1 MNNTT
6 IKEFTF
12 DEALENS
19 IKYYNGDDLAAKVFL
34 DKYALRNNNGV
45 LLEDIPYKMH
55 LRIANEFARI
65 EKGKF
70 KIPLSVDEILGYLD
84 RFKYIIPQ
92 GSPMFGIGNNF
103 QIISLSNCFVVDSP
117 VDSVGG
123 ILKTDQQLA
132 QICKRRGGVG
142 NSLDN
147 LRPSGSPTKNSS
159 RTSTGVPAFMSRF
172 SNTIREIGQAGRRG
186 ALMETISVHHPD
198 SVKIDESQWKNPNK
212 IIIKGNSEKD
222 ERDIETDSRFYDENN
237 PDFCSIK
244 LDRSKITGANISIKL
259 TDEFLEA
266 VKNGTQFEQR
276 FPIDYKEKKI
286 KPLVSKMVDARKVW
300 KKIIHCAWQC
310 AEPGLL
316 FWDLII
322 DYNSVDCYSKFGFG
336 TESTNPCS
344 ELPLCIYDSCRL
356 MVQNLYS
363 YVNNPFSKTAEFNYS
378 LFHSHAKIAQRLMD
392 DLIDLELEKINT
404 IIEKIKND
412 PESIEVKRE
421 ELELWENIKKKCVDG
436 RRTGLG
442 VTAEGDAI
450 AALSLKYGSKE
461 SIELVDKIHL
471 TQKMASFESSC
482 EMAKELGAFPI
493 WDWEL
498 EKNSSF
504 LLQIKKENEELY
516 NNIKK
521 YGRRNI
527 ANLTIAPTGTVSIMT
542 QTTSGI
548 EPIFNI
554 APYER
559 KKKINPNDVN
569 ARVDFVDASGDKW
582 QKFDV
587 VHPKLKTWMEVTGET
602 DWKKSPWFGSCAP
615 DIDWKQRVKLQ
626 SVAQKHIDHA
636 ISSTLNLPFDV
647 SEEKV
652 AEIYQTAWESGC
664 KGITVYRE
672 GSRSGVLTN
681 KKDEN
686 KPSIIRTI
694 APKRPK
700 KLNGKLHFFNFKGN
714 KYFVAVGL
722 MDGVPYEIFTGFN
735 NYKKQQYIPNECGD
749 GVIVKNKRHN
759 YIFIETAT
767 KEEYNLNNGHA
778 DDNADALTRIISCS
792 LRHGSDISFIIHQL
806 EKTSG
811 DLTSF
816 SKCLARTLKRYIES
830 GKEVTGEECPDC
842 NNKLHRENGCIIC
855 KNCGWSK
862 C

>member
-322 DYNSVDCYSKFGFG
+322 DYNAVDCYSKFGFG

-461 SIELVDKIHL
+461 SIELVDKIAVMML
-471 TQKMASFESSC
+471 FA
-482 EMAKELGAFPI
+482 
-493 WDWEL
+493 
-498 EKNSSF
+498 
-504 LLQIKKENEELY
+504 
-516 NNIKK
+516 
-521 YGRRNI
+521 
-527 ANLTIAPTGTVSIMT
+527 V
-542 QTTSGI
+542 
-548 EPIFNI
+548 FN
-554 APYER
+554 Y
-559 KKKINPNDVN
+559 
-569 ARVDFVDASGDKW
+569 
-582 QKFDV
+582 
-587 VHPKLKTWMEVTGET
+587 T
-602 DWKKSPWFGSCAP
+602 
-615 DIDWKQRVKLQ
+615 
-626 SVAQKHIDHA
+626 
-636 ISSTLNLPFDV
+636 
-647 SEEKV
+647 
-652 AEIYQTAWESGC
+652 
-664 KGITVYRE
+664 
-672 GSRSGVLTN
+672 
-681 KKDEN
+681 
-686 KPSIIRTI
+686 
-694 APKRPK
+694 
-700 KLNGKLHFFNFKGN
+700 
-714 KYFVAVGL
+714 
-722 MDGVPYEIFTGFN
+722 
-735 NYKKQQYIPNECGD
+735 
-749 GVIVKNKRHN
+749 
-759 YIFIETAT
+759 
-767 KEEYNLNNGHA
+767 
-778 DDNADALTRIISCS
+778 
-792 LRHGSDISFIIHQL
+792 
-806 EKTSG
+806 
-811 DLTSF
+811 
-816 SKCLARTLKRYIES
+816 
-830 GKEVTGEECPDC
+830 
-842 NNKLHRENGCIIC
+842 
-855 KNCGWSK
+855 
-862 C
+862 